1 MPYYQSNTL
10 KYALCSLSSPERRG
24 GGEVLE
30 RVCSKLGGGLE
41 RAIVPVDSSVIP
53 IEGPYT
59 TRSSDLSTMVLRNID
74 CASLN
79 AEYSLIDRHFSIIN
93 DLKTVNNQETD
104 LYFYHSDHL
113 GSSSFIT
120 DADGI
125 VSQHLQY
132 LPYGELFA
140 EQRDNTARYYTPY
153 KFSGKEKDEETGYSY
168 FGARYYMPELSIW
181 SAVDPMADERTWLSP
196 YNYCQNNPVMLV
208 DPDGMLDDEW
218 NLNTVTGEMTKVGTL
233 GGSDYQFVNI
243 VTPSQDGGLIS
254 NGTKVID
261 GSSVFSGPVRG
272 GFGIS
277 NVNLWEGIPHGYNS
291 NSIDYLKGGKYEY
304 SMLDLKK
311 RYQILNQGLSG
322 SQAIKDFESS
332 GNAQPIHSIEFSRQ
346 YTAKWNTNK
355 SFWFAIEA
363 GYWAPADASS
373 IASDFLEYQQV
384 GRASPKSFKYSPRF
398 SSSHSNVTSKTSS
411 SWNDFLS
418 SNKGKYKGKDWIKAA
433 SNDHYKWKL
442 TR

>member
-1 MPYYQSNTL
+1 MPCNQSNTL
-10 KYALCSLSSPERRG
+10 KHTLCNSPSPERRG
-24 GGEVLE
+24 RGEVLE

-168 FGARYYMPELSIW
+168 FGARYYIPELSIW
-181 SAVDPMADERTWLSP
+181 SAVDPMADKYPGMSA
-196 YNYCQNNPVMLV
+196 YMYCAGNPVILK
-208 DPDGMLDDEW
+208 DPDGKKIVDANGNEVSITIVNTGENKFSLQYTFAENTQQEVQDEFMSNTGRLFSLMVEIEEGRNAIDKAVKSEEKIHYTIASGTEEDARINEGGEIIGGTTKDIKDKNGNYSHTQITVYEGSAKLW
-218 NLNTVTGEMTKVGTL
+218 KSKNKFDQNKLTADQKMATNTVHETYHATN
-233 GGSDYQFVNI
+233 Q
-243 VTPSQDGGLIS
+243 
-254 NGTKVID
+254 ID
-261 GSSVFSGPVRG
+261 IKARKEERRLTTEEHKGA
-272 GFGIS
+272 
-277 NVNLWEGIPHGYNS
+277 YNS
-291 NSIDYLKGGKYEY
+291 GNQAAFEYGVKNKAYE
-304 SMLDLKK
+304 
-311 RYQILNQGLSG
+311 
-322 SQAIKDFESS
+322 
-332 GNAQPIHSIEFSRQ
+332 
-346 YTAKWNTNK
+346 
-355 SFWFAIEA
+355 
-363 GYWAPADASS
+363 
-373 IASDFLEYQQV
+373 
-384 GRASPKSFKYSPRF
+384 
-398 SSSHSNVTSKTSS
+398 
-411 SWNDFLS
+411 
-418 SNKGKYKGKDWIKAA
+418 
-433 SNDHYKWKL
+433 
-442 TR
+442 

>member
-41 RAIVPVDSSVIP
+41 KAIVPVDSSVIP

-59 TRSSDLSTMVLRNID
+59 HRAGELQDMVLRNID

-79 AEYSLIDRHFSIIN
+79 AEYSVIDSHFSIID
-93 DLKTVNNQETD
+93 DLKTVNNQEND

-181 SAVDPMADERTWLSP
+181 SAVDPMADKYPHLSP
-196 YNYCQNNPVMLV
+196 YNYCENNPIMLV
-208 DPDGMLDDEW
+208 DPDGRSSSSPNDYSVDDNGNIKLEKITDDNFDMLYKKSDYEKQNLSNGYKVTDRSVLPALSTSSGIPMTIPEGVPDAETGEQQYS
-218 NLNTVTGEMTKVGTL
+218 NTTLNTACSKNSNEMIGLFVFVANSSTNAEWRLNKYKSGDLELSTFHDNDESPSDTDLGIQTKSVRWTIHSHPRTKL
-233 GGSDYQFVNI
+233 GGEISSFGSDGTVSTNYKNFFVYF
-243 VTPSQDGGLIS
+243 PKS
-254 NGTKVID
+254 TKLYRLYA
-261 GSSVFSGPVRG
+261 S
-272 GFGIS
+272 
-277 NVNLWEGIPHGYNS
+277 
-291 NSIDYLKGGKYEY
+291 K
-304 SMLDLKK
+304 
-311 RYQILNQGLSG
+311 
-322 SQAIKDFESS
+322 
-332 GNAQPIHSIEFSRQ
+332 
-346 YTAKWNTNK
+346 NK
-355 SFWFAIEA
+355 S
-363 GYWAPADASS
+363 
-373 IASDFLEYQQV
+373 QV
-384 GRASPKSFKYSPRF
+384 YAKSVIT
-398 SSSHSNVTSKTSS
+398 N
-411 SWNDFLS
+411 
-418 SNKGKYKGKDWIKAA
+418 GKAKNFINILK
-433 SNDHYKWKL
+433 
-442 TR
+442 